1 MSKLSAL
8 IDEARV
14 GLSIQQRI
22 PDAKWDSIAG
32 NCGASE
38 IAEIKARLI
47 ALETELTTVDKWDGD
62 TQDDIHLAI
71 SRFSRLLVLA
81 GALPDTGGITG

>member
-8 IDEARV
+8 IDNAKM

-22 PDAKWDSIAG
+22 PEAKWNAIAAH
-32 NCGASE
+32 CDAPE
-38 IAEIKARLI
+38 VAEIKARI
-47 ALETELTTVDKWDGD
+47 AALKAELATIEEWDGD

-71 SRFSRLLVLA
+71 SSFSRLL
-81 GALPDTGGITG
+81 ALTGTPLT